1 MEVDG
6 EEKKEQEGKAATAA
20 AAAGFKARSIEDLQA
35 RYYSL
40 RRALRDARRKKEAE
54 EAQAKGL
61 PVPQPMNI
69 SGFDEVRQSI
79 GRFGMGRCG

>member
-6 EEKKEQEGKAATAA
+6 EEKKEKEGKEGK
-20 AAAGFKARSIEDLQA
+20 AAGFKARSIEDLQA

-69 SGFDEVRQSI
+69 SGFDEVGQAV
-79 GRFGMGRCG
+79 GRAVG